1 MLNKSM
7 AISAENIDSLTITPV
22 KSFKGELTVP
32 GDKSISHRAVMLGSI
47 AEGETHITGL
57 LESDDTRATIAA
69 FRLMGIEIEDGGDG
83 DLLITGRGLR
93 GLTQPASQIDCA
105 NSGTTARLLTGLL
118 APQGFT
124 SRLTGDASL
133 TKRPMKRVIEPL
145 SMMGAEITGTTG
157 PGGPGD
163 EVTLPLTIKG
173 SPLKGITYKTPV
185 ASAQLKSALLLAA
198 LYAEG
203 RTIIDEP
210 ALSRDHTER
219 MLRRFGYDV
228 GVNDLGTGV
237 TIDGKGS
244 LKGCSIDVPGDISSA
259 AFFMVA
265 AAITSGSEILIKNVC
280 INPTRCGIISIL
292 QRMGA
297 SIELLSASDDT
308 EPVADIR
315 VESSKLRGIEIDGL
329 ELLSAIDEFPILCVA
344 ASFAEGVTT
353 ITGAGELR
361 VKESDRISAMAEA
374 LASVGVK
381 VEELPEGIVVHGMD
395 AGMKEIKGGTVQ
407 SRSDHRVA
415 MAMAMAGLG
424 SSEGVTIE
432 GPGCVNVSFP
442 GFFELIDELAIR

>member
-1 MLNKSM
+1 M

-22 KSFKGELTVP
+22 KFFKGELTVP

-47 AEGETHITGL
+47 AEGETRVTGL
-57 LESDDTRATIAA
+57 LESEDTRATIAA
-69 FRLMGIEIEDGGDG
+69 FRQMGIEMEGGGDG

-93 GLTQPASQIDCA
+93 GLTQPASQIDCG

-157 PGGPGD
+157 PGGPGG
-163 EVTLPLTIKG
+163 ELTLPLTIKG

-219 MLRRFGYDV
+219 MLRRFGYDI
-228 GVNDLGTGV
+228 GV
-237 TIDGKGS
+237 TGTSVTIQGGGRLKGS
-244 LKGCSIDVPGDISSA
+244 SIDVPGDISSA

-265 AAITSGSEILIKNVC
+265 AAITKGSEILIKNVC
-280 INPTRCGIISIL
+280 INPTRCGIIKIL
-292 QRMGA
+292 ERMGA
-297 SIELLSASDDT
+297 SIELLSISDDT

-344 ASFAEGVTT
+344 ASFAEGLTT

-361 VKESDRISAMAEA
+361 VKESDRISAMACA
-374 LASVGVK
+374 LSAVGVK

-415 MAMAMAGLG
+415 MAMAVAGLA
-424 SSEGVTIE
+424 SAEGVTIE

-442 GFFELIDELAIR
+442 GFFELIDELAKR